1 MPKSCNAINTFNKCL
16 LKRFAAQK
24 FPISSGCGKGL
35 RKSYVMAFF
44 LSLLRCTKSLKILC
58 HDNNIPTRQGLSLV
72 SSSNACR
79 SISGIKWKK
88 KESPPED
95 GGKEM
100 APLPLTHIGVI
111 NGCPYGLEQQ
121 KHKME
126 SVANVSDCRG
136 LSRNRVSWL
145 ACQAMK
151 A

>member
-1 MPKSCNAINTFNKCL
+1 MADAVPKSCNAINTFNKCL

-88 KESPPED
+88 KNPHLKMVARRFLHCHLHIL
-95 GGKEM
+95 GLLM
-100 APLPLTHIGVI
+100 AAHMGWSSKNTRWKVLPMFQT
-111 NGCPYGLEQQ
+111 
-121 KHKME
+121 
-126 SVANVSDCRG
+126 AAD
-136 LSRNRVSWL
+136 
-145 ACQAMK
+145 
-151 A
+151 